1 MAKLLTWFDW
11 HITTLFFK
19 GFFRFL
25 PSTFLL
31 ALFADIEHLRASS
44 EGSSH
49 QNWNNFQLKLM
60 QLRGAFSL
68 NTIYRSIRR
77 QFIFKYEEVTQKS
90 KVSKVPFTYI

>member
-1 MAKLLTWFDW
+1 
-11 HITTLFFK
+11 
-19 GFFRFL
+19 
-25 PSTFLL
+25 
-31 ALFADIEHLRASS
+31 
-44 EGSSH
+44 
-49 QNWNNFQLKLM
+49 M

>member
-1 MAKLLTWFDW
+1 MVRLT
-11 HITTLFFK
+11 HLQYFFLK

-49 QNWNNFQLKLM
+49 QN
-60 QLRGAFSL
+60 
-68 NTIYRSIRR
+68 
-77 QFIFKYEEVTQKS
+77 
-90 KVSKVPFTYI
+90 